1 MKRSVIL
8 MIMTVMVL
16 SMSRFVTAVEPAVC
30 YLLSHVIISM
40 MTVMERL
47 MKAQLAV
54 APDKD
59 AMRDSA

>member
-1 MKRSVIL
+1 
-8 MIMTVMVL
+8 MVL